1 MLKNLTKYNKG
12 DKIKEVRLKIH
23 IIENDE
29 YEEYNNKT
37 NLRLITNNLESFN
50 LREDDV
56 EYNTNEYKNNINDK
70 IMRQILKDKYQA
82 SIYLNDWLKIKP
94 EYEIKPEDL
103 EEVTESY
110 ITHNWSNKETDI
122 VYKDKKYEGVFYLI
136 EHQTKV
142 DYLMAKRIREYKNEI
157 ENHYELNK
165 QKSKDGNAKEK
176 RIANVIAIVLYIEDK
191 KWNAKRN
198 IEEIKMPNPR
208 VERKIED
215 DYALVSINGY
225 SIEDLKKKLKQN
237 NKNIILKL
245 ALINKISKIKEIE
258 KIVKEIKDIK
268 VEESEIDYIASY
280 INERISKKISKDVA
294 NLMIK
299 YIEDQFEKKE
309 GKNMLEAFVDRILE
323 EGEKIAKKGAI
334 EGREKGIKEGR
345 KEGREEGREEG
356 ISIVAIN
363 MLKEKCDKSMI
374 KKCTGLSETKI
385 AQLEKNLQQA

>member
-1 MLKNLTKYNKG
+1 M
-12 DKIKEVRLKIH
+12 KIH
-23 IIENDE
+23 IIENDD

-37 NLRLITNNLESFN
+37 NLRLITNNLDSYT
-50 LREDDV
+50 LGEDEEKYGLD
-56 EYNTNEYKNNINDK
+56 NYKNNFNDK

-82 SIYLNDWLKIKP
+82 AIYLNDWLKIKS

-110 ITHNWSNKETDI
+110 ITHTWSNKETDI
-122 VYKDKKYEGVFYLI
+122 VYKDKKYEGAFYLI

-165 QKSKDGNAKEK
+165 IKSDNNK

-215 DYALVSINGY
+215 DYALVSINEY

-245 ALINKISKIKEIE
+245 ALINKVSKTKEIE

-268 VEESEIDYIASY
+268 VEECEIDYIASY

-294 NLMIK
+294 KLMIK
-299 YIEDQFEKKE
+299 YIENQFEEKE
-309 GKNMLEAFVDRILE
+309 EKNMLEAFVDRFLE
-323 EGEKIAKKGAI
+323 EGRKE
-334 EGREKGIKEGR
+334 GIKEGR
-345 KEGREEGREEG
+345 KEAREE
-356 ISIVAIN
+356 SLSQVAIN

-385 AQLEKNLQQA
+385 AQLEKRLKQA

>member
-1 MLKNLTKYNKG
+1 
-12 DKIKEVRLKIH
+12 
-23 IIENDE
+23 
-29 YEEYNNKT
+29 
-37 NLRLITNNLESFN
+37 
-50 LREDDV
+50 
-56 EYNTNEYKNNINDK
+56 
-70 IMRQILKDKYQA
+70 MRQILKDKYQA
-82 SIYLNDWLKIKP
+82 AIYLNDWLKIKS

-110 ITHNWSNKETDI
+110 ITHTWSNKETDI
-122 VYKDKKYEGVFYLI
+122 VYKDKKYEGAFYLI

-165 QKSKDGNAKEK
+165 IKSDNNK

-215 DYALVSINGY
+215 DYALVSINEY

-245 ALINKISKIKEIE
+245 ALINKVSKTKEIE

-268 VEESEIDYIASY
+268 VEECEIDYIASY

-294 NLMIK
+294 KLMIK
-299 YIEDQFEKKE
+299 YIENQFEEKE
-309 GKNMLEAFVDRILE
+309 EKNMLEAFVDRFLE
-323 EGEKIAKKGAI
+323 EGRKE
-334 EGREKGIKEGR
+334 GIKEGR
-345 KEGREEGREEG
+345 KEAREE
-356 ISIVAIN
+356 SLSQVAIN

-385 AQLEKNLQQA
+385 AQLEKRLKQA

>member
-1 MLKNLTKYNKG
+1 MSKNLTKYNKN

-37 NLRLITNNLESFN
+37 NLRLITNNLDSYT
-50 LREDDV
+50 LCEDDV
-56 EYNTNEYKNNINDK
+56 KYNTNKYKNNFNDK

-94 EYEIKPEDL
+94 EYEIKPEEL

-110 ITHNWSNKETDI
+110 ITHTWSNKETDI
-122 VYKDKKYEGVFYLI
+122 VYKDKKYDGIFYLI
-136 EHQTKV
+136 EHQTKE
-142 DYLMAKRIREYKNEI
+142 DYLMAKRIQEYKNEI
-157 ENHYELNK
+157 ENHYELNR
-165 QKSKDGNAKEK
+165 QKNKNDKSRKV
-176 RIANVIAIVLYIEDK
+176 ANVIAIVIYIEDR
-191 KWNAKRN
+191 KWKAKRN
-198 IEEIKMPNPR
+198 LDEIKIVNPR
-208 VERKIED
+208 VEAKIED
-215 DYALVSINGY
+215 DYALISINEY

-245 ALINKISKIKEIE
+245 ALINKVSKIKEIE

-294 NLMIK
+294 KLMIK
-299 YIEDQFEKKE
+299 YLEDKFEEKE
-309 GKNMLEAFVDRILE
+309 GKNMLEAFVDRFLE
-323 EGEKIAKKGAI
+323 
-334 EGREKGIKEGR
+334 EGR
-345 KEGREEGREEG
+345 KEGRKEAREE
-356 ISIVAIN
+356 SLSQVAIN

-374 KKCTGLSETKI
+374 KKCTGLSEKKI
-385 AQLEKNLQQA
+385 AQLEKSLQQA